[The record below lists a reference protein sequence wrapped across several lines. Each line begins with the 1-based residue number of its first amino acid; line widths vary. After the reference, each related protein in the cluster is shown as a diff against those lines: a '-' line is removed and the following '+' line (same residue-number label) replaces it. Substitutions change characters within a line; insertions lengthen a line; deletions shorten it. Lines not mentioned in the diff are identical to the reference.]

1 MVGTIPGININ
12 LDVIGLWKWKFIKWH
27 FVGISNFSTILWPI
41 GEEAGMM
48 EAYEIP
54 NYGRPKKF
62 SLLEIKK
69 FSKNKELNKPNPT
82 ISGVNDVPSKIGKY
96 FF

>member
-1 MVGTIPGININ
+1 MHSN
-12 LDVIGLWKWKFIKWH
+12 LSNAI

-48 EAYEIP
+48 EAYKIS
-54 NYGRPKKF
+54 NYGISKKF

-69 FSKNKELNKPNPT
+69 ISKKKELNKPNPT
-82 ISGVNDVPSKIGKY
+82 ISGVNTSEKLWTIDVPSKLVNI